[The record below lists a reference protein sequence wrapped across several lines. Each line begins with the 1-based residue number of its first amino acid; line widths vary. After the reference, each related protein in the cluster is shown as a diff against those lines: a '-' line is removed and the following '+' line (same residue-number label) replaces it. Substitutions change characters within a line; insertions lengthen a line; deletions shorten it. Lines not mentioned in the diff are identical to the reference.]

1 MASSQNQKAEV
12 QKTPLTLR
20 QVISLAAVSGTD
32 IINGM
37 LHGWCAVLPKLQED
51 TSRFTVTEDDVS
63 WLVSLTLIMGIA
75 IAPLAGSIAEHV
87 GPRRLLLLVTLPVA
101 GLWILQ
107 AFAPYLWLLYLGRAL
122 MATCGTVVYTVM
134 NPLVAELCPARI
146 RGVVAVVPE
155 AVGCL
160 GLMSSYLLASLLPW
174 DMVTAVSAAPFLLL
188 SLMMLLVPE
197 SPYWLVRKKRIEAAE
212 RSLRLLLGRDGRVA
226 EELEAIRSTTTQRQS
241 QVRDQIRELRKAH
254 NAIPVALTL
263 CVFILRELGG
273 KGPMF
278 LFTVYI
284 FRQAGV
290 QLDAFYC
297 TVFVGIARLAS
308 TCVTACTLD
317 LVGRKPLLAAT
328 AAICAVSE
336 GVAGAFLFLEVEGA
350 AWVPLASVIVFVV
363 GYGVGLGP
371 IPWVYLGELL
381 PTPVRSLGA
390 ALITFA
396 YSVTLFAINLVF
408 LKAVSALGL
417 GLTLLLFAGAN
428 LAIVPLVLL
437 CIPETKGR
445 TLQDLERAFTPARKT
460 GVQAE
465 DNPAFEL
472 ESDWFDLAEREKY
485 GACSLHTTAMKEK
498 CKN

>member
-1 MASSQNQKAEV
+1 
-12 QKTPLTLR
+12 
-20 QVISLAAVSGTD
+20 
-32 IINGM
+32 M

-63 WLVSLTLIMGIA
+63 WLVSLPLVMSLVV
-75 IAPLAGSIAEHV
+75 APLAGSIAEHV
-87 GPRRLLLLVTLPVA
+87 GPRRLLVLATLPIA
-101 GLWILQ
+101 GLWLLQ
-107 AFAPYLWLLYLGRAL
+107 AFSPYLGFLYLARTL
-122 MATCGTVVYTVM
+122 IATSSSVVNAVIH
-134 NPLVAELCPARI
+134 PLLAELCPARI

-155 AVGCL
+155 AIASL
-160 GLMSSYLLASLLPW
+160 GLLSSYLLASLLPW

-188 SLMMLLVPE
+188 SFMMLLVPE

-241 QVRDQIRELRKAH
+241 QVRDQVRELRKTH
-254 NAIPVALTL
+254 NAIPVVLALGI
-263 CVFILRELGG
+263 VILRELGG
-273 KGPMF
+273 KGPVF
-278 LFTVYI
+278 SYTVYI
-284 FRQAGV
+284 FNDAGV

-297 TVFVGIARLAS
+297 TVFVGIARFAS